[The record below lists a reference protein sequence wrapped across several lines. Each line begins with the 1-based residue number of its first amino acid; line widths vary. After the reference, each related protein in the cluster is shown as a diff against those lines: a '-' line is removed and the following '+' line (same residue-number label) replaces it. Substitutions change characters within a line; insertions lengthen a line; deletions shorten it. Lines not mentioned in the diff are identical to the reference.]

1 MTAWAESKRFKRMMQ
16 RRIVFY
22 LFLTMLSLS
31 IVLPSFA
38 RKKQKKTKA
47 VAVENNSTPLSYND
61 QRRFDYFFLEAVRQ
75 QNQGKFAAAFDL
87 YRHCQEIDTNASV
100 PYYQLARYQLT
111 LGHDTLATELVEK
124 ALQKD
129 AANPV
134 YVEFLAN
141 QYIRQNRIREA
152 CQSVRTPLP
161 DWQQQERDHRN
172 ADTHL
177 SAPAG
182 LSSSARCIEST
193 GTH

>member
-75 QNQGKFAAAFDL
+75 QNQG
-87 YRHCQEIDTNASV
+87 N
-100 PYYQLARYQLT
+100 
-111 LGHDTLATELVEK
+111 
-124 ALQKD
+124 LQQHSICTAIVRKSTPMLLCPTTSW
-129 AANPV
+129 PV
-134 YVEFLAN
+134 IN
-141 QYIRQNRIREA
+141 
-152 CQSVRTPLP
+152 
-161 DWQQQERDHRN
+161 
-172 ADTHL
+172 
-177 SAPAG
+177 
-182 LSSSARCIEST
+182 
-193 GTH
+193 